1 MILSIYTFLF
11 YQYYI
16 QLYFI
21 EVQIFYVER
30 ISKTIRA
37 RELILKIGF
46 LNNHILLK
54 EGFSQSLFLPFFQRI
69 PFQLKSWSLY
79 VNLNKEIHF

>member
-11 YQYYI
+11 YQYYS
-16 QLYFI
+16 QLHFI

-46 LNNHILLK
+46 HILLK

-69 PFQLKSWSLY
+69 PFQLKFWSLY